1 MVPRWA
7 GTVLQDSLGL
17 RPGER
22 VLVLADRP
30 LAPAAAALDEAARAL
45 GAAEVKAHLLPDP
58 DRLQVVPRWITDA
71 VRSADAIVS
80 LRAALRLAAE
90 DALMRAA
97 LDAFHRARRGRWVS
111 MAQVDVSVL
120 ETALAP
126 GLAEAAARARA
137 LAARLRAAA
146 GVRLTAPGGTD
157 LQLTF
162 AGRPVHA
169 DTGWV
174 RQPGD
179 FGNLPAGEAYVA
191 PDETGAEGLL
201 VVDVALGDIPLDRP
215 VALRF
220 RRGRVA
226 EVTGGEAAAE
236 LRRRLGNDP
245 WAWTVGELG
254 LGTNPHVRPCG
265 RVAVAEKA
273 LGTAHVALGGNLAFG
288 GRNPASTHYDCVIAA
303 ADVRFL

>member
-1 MVPRWA
+1 
-7 GTVLQDSLGL
+7 
-17 RPGER
+17 
-22 VLVLADRP
+22 
-30 LAPAAAALDEAARAL
+30 
-45 GAAEVKAHLLPDP
+45 
-58 DRLQVVPRWITDA
+58 
-71 VRSADAIVS
+71 
-80 LRAALRLAAE
+80 
-90 DALMRAA
+90 
-97 LDAFHRARRGRWVS
+97 

-191 PDETGAEGLL
+191 P
-201 VVDVALGDIPLDRP
+201 
-215 VALRF
+215 
-220 RRGRVA
+220 
-226 EVTGGEAAAE
+226 
-236 LRRRLGNDP
+236 
-245 WAWTVGELG
+245 
-254 LGTNPHVRPCG
+254 
-265 RVAVAEKA
+265 
-273 LGTAHVALGGNLAFG
+273 
-288 GRNPASTHYDCVIAA
+288 
-303 ADVRFL
+303 